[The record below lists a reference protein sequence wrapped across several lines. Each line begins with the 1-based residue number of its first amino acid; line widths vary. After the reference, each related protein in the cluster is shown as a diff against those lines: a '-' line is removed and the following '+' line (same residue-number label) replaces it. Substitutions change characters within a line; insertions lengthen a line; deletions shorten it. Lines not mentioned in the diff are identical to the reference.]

1 MSDDEEQQC
10 WCQSCF
16 MPMKDPKDFGTDENG
31 QPVEDYCAY
40 CFQNGTFTDP
50 DISMEEMRDKVVAM
64 MKGMGLSDEAIEST
78 TKYFPMLKRWR
89 PR

>member
-1 MSDDEEQQC
+1 
-10 WCQSCF
+10 
-16 MPMKDPKDFGTDENG
+16 
-31 QPVEDYCAY
+31 
-40 CFQNGTFTDP
+40 
-50 DISMEEMRDKVVAM
+50 MEEMRDKVVAM